1 MKLSEM
7 NVKQLAAALCD
18 LTAPMSR
25 IATDESLNGVFSD
38 IAKKMHD
45 GMTMFERA
53 GMLMEAV
60 PILFKKHYADTIR
73 IIAVMT
79 GRPDA
84 EIEEMNGYRMIDEM
98 RGCIDKQ
105 FLDFFRSSAVTD
117 ATQTVEGE

>member
-7 NVKQLAAALCD
+7 NVKQLAEALCD

-25 IATDESLNGVFSD
+25 IATDESLNGVFSS
-38 IAKKMHD
+38 IAKKMEN

-60 PILFKKHYADTIR
+60 PILLKKHYADTIR
-73 IIAVMT
+73 IMSVMT
-79 GRPDA
+79 GRTDA
-84 EIEEMNGYRMIDEM
+84 EIETMNGYAMINEM

-105 FLDFFRSSAVTD
+105 FIDFFRSSAVTD
-117 ATQTVEGE
+117 ATQTGEGE